1 MALASPHIGQIH
13 EEGRGPLTDRFIVA
27 NCALYPPEEERGD
40 QDGILQ
46 PRHELADSR
55 DGVCDRRCGRLW
67 GLPLVGKAVT
77 VALPADSD

>member
-1 MALASPHIGQIH
+1 MLPISWAELRRIKLNI
-13 EEGRGPLTDRFIVA
+13 DVFIS
-27 NCALYPPEEERGD
+27 GD

-55 DGVCDRRCGRLW
+55 DRVRDHRCGRLW

-77 VALPADSD
+77 VALPADSDQEGGQGRAGELE